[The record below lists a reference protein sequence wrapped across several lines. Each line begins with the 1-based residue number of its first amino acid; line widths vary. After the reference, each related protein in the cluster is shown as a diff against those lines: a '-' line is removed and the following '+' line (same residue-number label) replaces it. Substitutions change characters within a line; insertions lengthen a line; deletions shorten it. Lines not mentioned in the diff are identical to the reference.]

1 MGSLYLRMREICK
14 LLGLVLVANGKIV
27 LTIINS
33 IQMSRKGKLSRIA
46 RRRKWRGNSKEELKR
61 NKKIEDIY
69 NSKR

>member
-1 MGSLYLRMREICK
+1 MGSLYLRILEIYS
-14 LLGLVLVANGKIV
+14 LFGLVLVANGRIV

-33 IQMSRKGKLSRIA
+33 ITMSRKGKLSRIA

-61 NKKIEDIY
+61 NKTIEDIY